1 MHPYHRAANSVSDI
15 KAKFEANNTTAS
27 NPRQRPQTPP
37 SANQVADMSTSPKR
51 VNRAQQQALTPSID
65 SIIDSVP
72 ANAISPAAARPHTK
86 KHPSWV
92 GPKPSGRKTPSI
104 AAMKQP
110 ITITFSSPGLRPP
123 VYIGTDLTDPQWD
136 PIEMDSEQTDRGE
149 WTFCKSF
156 MAEEGE
162 YQYKLRL
169 GPGDWWICDDS
180 KPKLDDGAGNENNLV
195 VVVAE
200 ASPASKEPEQ
210 QSLDKV
216 DSVIA
221 PGPLMQHETFAP
233 AVTAQQDDEKEDE
246 HHEEAP
252 LLRHESIAP
261 SSYEQSHSPLFRHE
275 SMAIDDK
282 RHDDLPQRLRRTSKS
297 SSSDSI
303 PQEADPNDPSLEV
316 FPTDH
321 KGIMEHIERTRKSI
335 QEDETSNDVGSPV
348 SSSNSAIASAS
359 PSLPSVREDE
369 DDEVEQLRQEAA
381 AVAKAESEEAMSPN
395 ADIPTLRI
403 VEVDMDRPAAPIT
416 PPETP
421 KEDDN
426 DKELVDSPMN
436 SRLRVE
442 QLKDVVREKVV
453 KAQEKL
459 SEGSEQAK
467 RSAIPGM

>member
-15 KAKFEANNTTAS
+15 KAKFEANQTAPS

-37 SANQVADMSTSPKR
+37 PANQVADMSSSPKR
-51 VNRAQQQALTPSID
+51 VTRAQRQALTPSID

-72 ANAISPAAARPHTK
+72 ANAVSPAATRPHTK

-92 GPKPSGRKTPSI
+92 GPKPPGRKTPSI

-136 PIEMDSEQTDRGE
+136 PIEMDSEQTDGGE
-149 WTFCKSF
+149 WTFAKSF

-180 KPKLDDGAGNENNLV
+180 KPKIDDGAGNENNLT

-200 ASPASKEPEQ
+200 RTPTPPPSKEPEQ
-210 QSLDKV
+210 QSQDKV
-216 DSVIA
+216 DSVLA
-221 PGPLMQHETFAP
+221 PGPLLRHETLASPAP
-233 AVTAQQDDEKEDE
+233 PPQDDDREDE
-246 HHEEAP
+246 DHESGP

-261 SSYEQSHSPLFRHE
+261 SSHEQSHSPLFRHE

-282 RHDDLPQRLRRTSKS
+282 RHDELPQRARSVSKS

-303 PQEADPNDPSLEV
+303 PQEADPNDSTLEV

-321 KGIMEHIERTRKSI
+321 KGIMEHLDRTRKSI
-335 QEDETSNDVGSPV
+335 QEDETSNDPGSPAA
-348 SSSNSAIASAS
+348 SATNSAIASAS
-359 PSLPSVREDE
+359 PSLPRVREDDGE
-369 DDEVEQLRQEAA
+369 LEEEAGK
-381 AVAKAESEEAMSPN
+381 VAKAKSEDALAPN

-403 VEVDMDRPAAPIT
+403 IEVEMDRPAAPIT
-416 PPETP
+416 PPDTP

-426 DKELVDSPMN
+426 DKALVDSPM
-436 SRLRVE
+436 SSQLKVE
-442 QLKDVVREKVV
+442 QLKEVVREKTT
-453 KAQEKL
+453 KAHEKIQE
-459 SEGSEQAK
+459 GNEQAK

>member
-1 MHPYHRAANSVSDI
+1 
-15 KAKFEANNTTAS
+15 
-27 NPRQRPQTPP
+27 
-37 SANQVADMSTSPKR
+37 MSTSPKR
-51 VNRAQQQALTPSID
+51 VNRAQHEALTPSID

-72 ANAISPAAARPHTK
+72 ANAVSPAATRPHTK

-104 AAMKQP
+104 AAMEQP

-123 VYIGTDLTDPQWD
+123 VYIGTNLTDPQWD

-149 WTFCKSF
+149 WTFAKSF
-156 MAEEGE
+156 MAEAGE

-180 KPKLDDGAGNENNLV
+180 KPKLDDGAGNENNLA
-195 VVVAE
+195 VVVAV
-200 ASPASKEPEQ
+200 PIPTPPPSKEPEP

-216 DSVIA
+216 DCIFA
-221 PGPLMQHETFAP
+221 PGPLLGHETLAP
-233 AVTAQQDDEKEDE
+233 PAAAQQDDDKEDVE
-246 HHEEAP
+246 HKSAP

-261 SSYEQSHSPLFRHE
+261 SSHEQSHSPLFRHE

-282 RHDDLPQRLRRTSKS
+282 RHDDLPQRLRSTSKS

-335 QEDETSNDVGSPV
+335 QEDETSNDVGSPMQ
-348 SSSNSAIASAS
+348 SPSNSAIASAS
-359 PSLPSVREDE
+359 PSLPSVREDG
-369 DDEVEQLRQEAA
+369 DGEVEQLRAEAA

-421 KEDDN
+421 KEDES
-426 DKELVDSPMN
+426 DKDLVDSPMK
-436 SRLRVE
+436 SRLKVE
-442 QLKDVVREKVV
+442 QLKDVVRQ
-453 KAQEKL
+453 KAAKAHEKL
-459 SEGSEQAK
+459 QEGTEQAK
-467 RSAIPGM
+467 RSAIPAM